1 MSEIDSEAS
10 SLEAWPSEPEG
21 NGAAANGLADGN
33 GKEQREGY
41 VTARPRGGPS
51 RRRRR
56 RPASASGSTC
66 STASCST
73 T

>member
-1 MSEIDSEAS
+1 MSDIDSEAA

-21 NGAAANGLADGN
+21 NGAAATGLANGN
-33 GKEQREGY
+33 GKDNGKGTSRRGHRRT
-41 VTARPRGGPS
+41 VTTT
-51 RRRRR
+51 RRRRHQ
-56 RPASASGSTC
+56 ASGSTC